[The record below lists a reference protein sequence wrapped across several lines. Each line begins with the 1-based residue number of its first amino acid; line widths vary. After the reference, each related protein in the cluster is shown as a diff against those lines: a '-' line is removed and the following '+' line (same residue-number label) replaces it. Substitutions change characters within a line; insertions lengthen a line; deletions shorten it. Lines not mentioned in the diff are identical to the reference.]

1 MWQRRLTVV
10 GSGTDWA
17 CVEKMCA
24 PRPQVVADIEEPFLP
39 MPDDLVVNLA
49 DSRTVV
55 EALLDSLPAMFA
67 SSSTVRCTPQQ
78 HLVPAFWGSLAHSC
92 LQMRILCRQEV

>member
-1 MWQRRLTVV
+1 MWQRRLTAV

-24 PRPQVVADIEEPFLP
+24 LRLQVVADIEEPFLP

-67 SSSTVRCTPQQ
+67 GSSTVRCTPQQ
-78 HLVPAFWGSLAHSC
+78 CLSPAFWCSVARTR
-92 LQMRILCRQEV
+92 LQMRIPYRQEN

>member
-1 MWQRRLTVV
+1 
-10 GSGTDWA
+10 
-17 CVEKMCA
+17 MCA
-24 PRPQVVADIEEPFLP
+24 LRLQVVADIEEPFLP

-67 SSSTVRCTPQQ
+67 GSSTVRCTPNNA
-78 HLVPAFWGSLAHSC
+78 LSPVFWS
-92 LQMRILCRQEV
+92 